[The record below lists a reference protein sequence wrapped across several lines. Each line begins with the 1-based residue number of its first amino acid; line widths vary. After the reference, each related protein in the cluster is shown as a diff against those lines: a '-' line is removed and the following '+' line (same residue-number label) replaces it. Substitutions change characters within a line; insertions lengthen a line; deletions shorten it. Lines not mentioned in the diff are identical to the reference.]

1 MKGIDPAPRIHFI
14 LDSSLAIPCLS
25 LRVVGYSFLH
35 WLNPLL
41 VSELGFSLLSLGFSG
56 RICADFPFT
65 STGGGQSNQSIWRH
79 HGREDSSGKGAEKFD
94 L

>member
-1 MKGIDPAPRIHFI
+1 MQTNPLRGKEKKVKKGIVPAPRIHFI

-41 VSELGFSLLSLGFSG
+41 VSELGFSLLSLG
-56 RICADFPFT
+56 
-65 STGGGQSNQSIWRH
+65 
-79 HGREDSSGKGAEKFD
+79 
-94 L
+94 

>member
-41 VSELGFSLLSLGFSG
+41 VSEFGFSLLV
-56 RICADFPFT
+56 
-65 STGGGQSNQSIWRH
+65 
-79 HGREDSSGKGAEKFD
+79 EVE
-94 L
+94 